1 MGEGCGFASKV
12 RFSSD
17 DHDRFSVMPQG
28 GNGLQP
34 RVAGSATMGD
44 ERNLSSTAMRL
55 CLLGAF
61 SPRKRRNR
69 VAVEFLLT
77 SFPG

>member
-1 MGEGCGFASKV
+1 MDVIADTSGLASKV
-12 RFSSD
+12 GISSD
-17 DHDRFSVMPQG
+17 DHDSFSVMPQG

-34 RVAGSATMGD
+34 RVAASATLGD

-69 VAVEFLLT
+69 VAVEY
-77 SFPG
+77 SY

>member
-1 MGEGCGFASKV
+1 
-12 RFSSD
+12 
-17 DHDRFSVMPQG
+17 MPQG

-34 RVAGSATMGD
+34 RVAGSATLGD

-55 CLLGAF
+55 CLGCIFLGEDDATDAVVAAGYIF
-61 SPRKRRNR
+61 LGETTHR
-69 VAVEFLLT
+69 VAVEYLLT